1 MVGQSLLHYQIKE
14 QLGQGGMGIVYLA
27 HDNRLEREVALKLL
41 PEEYNK
47 TPNA

>member
-14 QLGQGGMGIVYLA
+14 QLGQGGMGIVYWA
-27 HDNRLEREVALKLL
+27 HDTRLECEVALMLL